1 MRVKT
6 TTTIDK
12 ELLHS
17 ARSLAKEKGLEGA
30 NAIIERALE
39 LYFSKSDSLEVWEKT
54 LSSGWI
60 KKLIIQGDSILFE
73 NIKYRKNITNSR
85 PENYTEETLIS
96 RL

>member
-54 LSSGWI
+54 LSSGLDGLKSWLS
-60 KKLIIQGDSILFE
+60 KEILSYLR
-73 NIKYRKNITNSR
+73 I
-85 PENYTEETLIS
+85 
-96 RL
+96 